1 MAKSSCRYNGNTNCD
16 RTELH
21 TWISSLAWQRALR
34 VKHLQLSML
43 TQAECHWQHGLAH
56 QDQYRQ
62 RHIEENCSVLLPTL
76 VSGST
81 LLSCD
86 HPNHVSRNQHWNGA
100 PFGFQCCFLFNKS
113 RIVTKNRSI
122 SKAKIDNCQ
131 LHSSLQSCVIWIAL
145 GGPTMKPPNTP
156 LYGHTSSQIFKP
168 VGSLTRQSTGPGWQ
182 ISSPTECPTIVK
194 ARALCYPLA
203 KPSAGLSRQLWQ
215 LLQPWVLAHSR
226 YTDPNAYVAKGSKI
240 LV

>member
-1 MAKSSCRYNGNTNCD
+1 MAKSSCRYNHNTNCD

-21 TWISSLAWQRALR
+21 TWISTLAWQRALR

-43 TQAECHWQHGLAH
+43 TQAECHWQQGLAH
-56 QDQYRQ
+56 QNQYRQ
-62 RHIEENCSVLLPTL
+62 RHFEENCSVLMPTL
-76 VSGST
+76 VPGST
-81 LLSCD
+81 LLSCN
-86 HPNHVSRNQHWNGA
+86 HPDNVSRNQHWNGA
-100 PFGFQCCFLFNKS
+100 PFGFQCCFPFKQS
-113 RIVTKNRSI
+113 KIVTKNRSI

-131 LHSSLQSCVIWIAL
+131 LHSSLQSCVVWIAL
-145 GGPTMKPPNTP
+145 GGPTLRPPNTP
-156 LYGHTSSQIFKP
+156 LYGHTSSQIFNP

-203 KPSAGLSRQLWQ
+203 KPSARLSKQLWQ
-215 LLQPWVLAHSR
+215 LLQPRVLAHSR
-226 YTDPNAYVAKGSKI
+226 YTDPNAYATKGSKI